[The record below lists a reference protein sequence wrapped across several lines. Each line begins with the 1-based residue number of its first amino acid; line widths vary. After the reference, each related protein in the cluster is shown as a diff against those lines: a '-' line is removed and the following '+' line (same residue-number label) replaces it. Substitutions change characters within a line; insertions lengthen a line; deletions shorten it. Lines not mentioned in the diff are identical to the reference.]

1 MIIVIK
7 NNFILFEKKSCQNR
21 NSHPWLLFC
30 CLFGFCL
37 LSLTFF
43 SCHFFLPPL
52 RVSRTLHAAR
62 SYFFLAAL
70 IYSPSLGGGER
81 GENKKKSKRSL
92 CSPTLSITPCLR
104 LRTAARLLVKPRRV
118 PPQKS
123 ARLDDP
129 SRSPSRATSA
139 TLPHVSPI
147 NLPPGTPPAASRPL
161 LCE

>member
-1 MIIVIK
+1 MSQQELTSMAAVLL
-7 NNFILFEKKSCQNR
+7 FILALFAFLLPLLPPASPAFEDSSRGPQ
-21 NSHPWLLFC
+21 LLFPRRSH
-30 CLFGFCL
+30 LFP
-37 LSLTFF
+37 
-43 SCHFFLPPL
+43 LP
-52 RVSRTLHAAR
+52 RAR
-62 SYFFLAAL
+62 RE
-70 IYSPSLGGGER
+70 GKE
-81 GENKKKSKRSL
+81 KKSKRSL

>member
-1 MIIVIK
+1 MSKQELPSMAAVLL
-7 NNFILFEKKSCQNR
+7 FILV
-21 NSHPWLLFC
+21 LFA
-30 CLFGFCL
+30 FPH
-37 LSLTFF
+37 LS
-43 SCHFFLPPL
+43 SCHFFLP
-52 RVSRTLHAAR
+52 RTLHAAR

-70 IYSPSLGGGER
+70 IYSTSLGR
-81 GENKKKSKRSL
+81 GEMGGSKRSL

-104 LRTAARLLVKPRRV
+104 LRAAGRLLVKPGRV
-118 PPQKS
+118 PSQKS

>member
-1 MIIVIK
+1 M
-7 NNFILFEKKSCQNR
+7 
-21 NSHPWLLFC
+21 LLC
-30 CLFGFCL
+30 SCLFGFCL
-37 LSLTFF
+37 LSPTFSLATASFRLSGFFGGLFTRPAVTF
-43 SCHFFLPPL
+43 SSPLSFIPPPL
-52 RVSRTLHAAR
+52 GKER
-62 SYFFLAAL
+62 
-70 IYSPSLGGGER
+70 GGG
-81 GENKKKSKRSL
+81 GAKRSL

-123 ARLDDP
+123 GRSDDP

-147 NLPPGTPPAASRPL
+147 HLPPGTPLAASRPL